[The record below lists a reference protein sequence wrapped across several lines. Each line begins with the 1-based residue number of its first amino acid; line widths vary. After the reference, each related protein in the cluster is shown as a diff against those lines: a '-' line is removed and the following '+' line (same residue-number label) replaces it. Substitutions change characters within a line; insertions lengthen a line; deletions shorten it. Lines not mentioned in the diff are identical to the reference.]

1 MNCLLVMKIK
11 WSLDIN
17 TGAVER
23 SEAARAR
30 RLTGATMALKMYSIH
45 AHKGSHSCLEGVTYA
60 LGANDRGVTG
70 AWESFVTLT
79 PALECRSRHYML
91 GLRLQLP
98 QALSLLLPPL
108 SPLHLSSLDLLSL
121 PLLLLPARLVLL
133 LRPWAHL
140 LSITP
145 RPFVPFF
152 RPASVRV
159 VKRIPRSSR
168 NLAATKLAAILVDAV
183 VENNVEAWGPSF

>member
-30 RLTGATMALKMYSIH
+30 RLTGATVALKMYSIH

-70 AWESFVTLT
+70 AWESFVPLT
-79 PALECRSRHYML
+79 PVCGQKSALQQSWCCLVAALADRH
-91 GLRLQLP
+91 G
-98 QALSLLLPPL
+98 S
-108 SPLHLSSLDLLSL
+108 
-121 PLLLLPARLVLL
+121 
-133 LRPWAHL
+133 
-140 LSITP
+140 
-145 RPFVPFF
+145 
-152 RPASVRV
+152 
-159 VKRIPRSSR
+159 
-168 NLAATKLAAILVDAV
+168 
-183 VENNVEAWGPSF
+183 

>member
-30 RLTGATMALKMYSIH
+30 RLTGATVALKMYSIH

-70 AWESFVTLT
+70 AWESFVPLT
-79 PALECRSRHYML
+79 PARLRARAASLRSTA
-91 GLRLQLP
+91 P
-98 QALSLLLPPL
+98 VFISK
-108 SPLHLSSLDLLSL
+108 LHLIF
-121 PLLLLPARLVLL
+121 
-133 LRPWAHL
+133 
-140 LSITP
+140 IT
-145 RPFVPFF
+145 RRQF
-152 RPASVRV
+152 
-159 VKRIPRSSR
+159 I
-168 NLAATKLAAILVDAV
+168 DC
-183 VENNVEAWGPSF
+183 